1 MDHPQPQDGLFSAYC
16 RERAAECRRRA
27 DKAIVRDVRAAF
39 RDMEQMWLATAERAD
54 SSYAQREQRDCAEAQ

>member
-1 MDHPQPQDGLFSAYC
+1 MTQAHDQNESYSAYC